1 MADRYWV
8 GGTAIWDNLAVL
20 KWSTTSG
27 GVGGASVPTAAD
39 DVYIDS
45 NSGAVTVTVTNAAA
59 LCRNLSFTSPAG
71 NFAGTFAGPVQITI
85 SGSLTMVAGMTRTF
99 TGSLIFNS
107 TTAQTI
113 TSAGKTLDSTMTFNG
128 VGGSWTLIDSM
139 TNAAGKTITFTNGSI
154 ALGANTLTTGSFS
167 STNTNART
175 LAFGTGKIILSGNNA
190 TVWNTADVSTLTIS
204 GSRTVELSY
213 SGSTGTRTITAS
225 SVGFSEAK
233 VFDFA
238 VTAGTDIVALGS
250 GSRARSFTLTSF
262 AGTLANGLRTIYG
275 SFLVGASTTLPA
287 GANATNFAST
297 ALGNQITTSAKTFDF
312 PISFDGVGGSWLF
325 QDALTQGSTRSFS
338 ITNGTVRLKS
348 AATSVVGTFS
358 TVGTSQK
365 FLAST
370 STGVQATLSQASG
383 TVNAANLTIQD
394 INATGGATWNAFT
407 NDGNV
412 DRGNNDGWNFISIAQ
427 SIFSRVMTSVFKPV
441 IQ

>member
-99 TGSLIFNS
+99 TGSLVFNS

-128 VGGSWTLIDSM
+128 VGGSWTLIDNM

-167 STNTNART
+167 STNT
-175 LAFGTGKIILSGNNA
+175 
-190 TVWNTADVSTLTIS
+190 
-204 GSRTVELSY
+204 
-213 SGSTGTRTITAS
+213 
-225 SVGFSEAK
+225 
-233 VFDFA
+233 
-238 VTAGTDIVALGS
+238 
-250 GSRARSFTLTSF
+250 
-262 AGTLANGLRTIYG
+262 
-275 SFLVGASTTLPA
+275 
-287 GANATNFAST
+287 
-297 ALGNQITTSAKTFDF
+297 
-312 PISFDGVGGSWLF
+312 
-325 QDALTQGSTRSFS
+325 SFS
-338 ITNGTVRLKS
+338 SLLHRRHLV
-348 AATSVVGTFS
+348 
-358 TVGTSQK
+358 
-365 FLAST
+365 
-370 STGVQATLSQASG
+370 
-383 TVNAANLTIQD
+383 
-394 INATGGATWNAFT
+394 
-407 NDGNV
+407 
-412 DRGNNDGWNFISIAQ
+412 FISA
-427 SIFSRVMTSVFKPV
+427 VLEA
-441 IQ
+441 